1 MMKNETENKSSMIN
15 AARYNTGNRNSGSYN
30 SGYRN
35 SGSYNTGSY
44 NSGDYNSGY
53 YNSGNNNSGNFN
65 SGDYNSGNFNSGMF
79 NSCNYSNGLFN
90 SQSTKIYMFNK
101 PTNLTYEEFRKKYGK
116 AYDLLYNCEIC
127 ITEWITEEQMTQIEK
142 EKNPHYKTTQ
152 RGYLKT
158 NDYKEAS
165 KRWWEGLNEEE
176 KGLIKELPNFDKDV
190 FREITGIEIEN

>member
-15 AARYNTGNRNSGSYN
+15 AARYNTGNRNSGSCN
-30 SGYRN
+30 SGN
-35 SGSYNTGSY
+35 
-44 NSGDYNSGY
+44 YNSGY